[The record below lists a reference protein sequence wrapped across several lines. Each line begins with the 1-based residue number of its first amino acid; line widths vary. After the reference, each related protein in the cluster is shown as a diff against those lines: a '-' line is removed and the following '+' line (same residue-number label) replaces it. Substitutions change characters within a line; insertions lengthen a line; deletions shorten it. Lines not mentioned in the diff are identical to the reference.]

1 MGSFHQAPTHVA
13 QWHVYYSSVV
23 FLGTLRLWLDLAYM
37 FSAGLADAA
46 SKAGDAKD
54 NVQSVANKVGLEWC
68 LCV

>member
-1 MGSFHQAPTHVA
+1 M
-13 QWHVYYSSVV
+13 YYSSVV

-54 NVQSVANKVGLEWC
+54 NVQSVANKVGLE
-68 LCV
+68 